1 MGKEEENEII
11 DMIKDQMIKCTN
23 DFQLITK
30 ESINAFIDNRR
41 QLTHSALKELIDLHP
56 TGLTQEQ
63 SIYVQELNER
73 SKVMIDILSALRGS
87 MLKRLSEYKD
97 LIKIQ
102 ADGLKED
109 EYNVD
114 KITKKWLHMMD
125 EQIEIDRDIENIT
138 ANITQKKLNKGNED
152 GT

>member
-1 MGKEEENEII
+1 
-11 DMIKDQMIKCTN
+11 MI
-23 DFQLITK
+23 
-30 ESINAFIDNRR
+30 
-41 QLTHSALKELIDLHP
+41 
-56 TGLTQEQ
+56 
-63 SIYVQELNER
+63 
-73 SKVMIDILSALRGS
+73 
-87 MLKRLSEYKD
+87 KRLSEYKD